1 MSHQFSRGSERAML
15 TEEDFRKLVAGEV
28 ILVETTRYNKVEL
41 ALKDIGFLAMQIAIH
56 DAVAK
61 THDPTKIR

>member
-1 MSHQFSRGSERAML
+1 ML